1 MYVVQVFN
9 VKIYIN
15 FCINSKFVGKSV
27 EHHIL
32 KLSFSL
38 LRLNY
43 FDRILSLA
51 KN

>member
-15 FCINSKFVGKSV
+15 FCTNSKFVGKSV
-27 EHHIL
+27 DHHIL
-32 KLSFSL
+32 KLSFS